1 MAPMGLQRNRR
12 RVGVRNS
19 RWIVYLDDVTDGAGR
34 RVEDFLVLAP
44 TVERPD
50 LLTGAAVVPVIGG
63 RVGLL
68 RNERHPV
75 GGACWEIVK
84 GFIDAGEAPAA
95 AAHRELREETGHD
108 CAADDLIPLGT
119 FLPEAAA
126 MAVRGA
132 LFLARDCRPAAVAL
146 DNHEMGLGQ
155 MRLFTPAEIMEMIHA
170 SVIEDACSL
179 IGLFRAMPW
188 LRSQDAT

>member
-1 MAPMGLQRNRR
+1 MGLYRNQR

-19 RWIVYLDDVTDGAGR
+19 RWTVYLDDVTDAAGR

-44 TVERPD
+44 AVERPD
-50 LLTGAAVVPVIGG
+50 LLTGAAIVPVIGG
-63 RVGLL
+63 HIGLL

-84 GFIDAGEAPAA
+84 GFIDAGETPEEAA
-95 AAHRELREETGHD
+95 RRELREETGHE
-108 CAADDLIPLGT
+108 CTAADLVALGT

-132 LFLARDCRPAAVAL
+132 LFLARDCRPVTTAL
-146 DNHEMGLGQ
+146 DSHEMGLGQ
-155 MRLFTPAEIMEMIHA
+155 LSLFTPAQIVEMIHA

-179 IGLFRAMPW
+179 IGLFRALPW

>member
-1 MAPMGLQRNRR
+1 MGLQRGRR
-12 RVGVRNS
+12 RIGVRNS
-19 RWIVYLDDVTDGAGR
+19 RWTVYLDDVTDAAGR

-44 TVERPD
+44 AVERPD

-63 RVGLL
+63 RIGLL

-84 GFIDAGEAPAA
+84 GFIDAGETPEAA
-95 AAHRELREETGHD
+95 ARRELREETGHD
-108 CAADDLIPLGT
+108 CAGPDLIPLGT

-132 LFLARDCRPAAVAL
+132 LFLARDCRPVTAAM
-146 DNHEMGLGQ
+146 DGDEMGLGPL
-155 MRLFTPAEIMEMIHA
+155 RLFTPTDIREMIHG

-179 IGLFRAMPW
+179 IGLFRALPW
-188 LRSQDAT
+188 LAGEDAT